1 MPRLFSIGKGERKMF
16 RWGEHLEALGNG
28 VSVLVNETHHFGT
41 DTILLAD
48 FCLPVKGKQAAELGA
63 GCGAISMIWLRE
75 QPPAHIT
82 AVEIQEEAVDL
93 LRRTVKYNEKEELV
107 TVLREDLRQLQGKL
121 PMGAMDLVACNP
133 PYKTVG
139 AGLVNAEE
147 GKRIAR
153 HEVVC
158 TIEDVCLSAA
168 GLLKYGGSLCLCHR
182 VERMCDV
189 IEAMRE
195 AGLEPKRM
203 RLVQQ
208 RAEKPAKLFL
218 LEGKKGGRPGLVMEP
233 VLLIEDETGA
243 YSGEM
248 KRIYGSYRNEQE

>member
-93 LRRTVKYNEKEELV
+93 LRRTVK
-107 TVLREDLRQLQGKL
+107 R
-121 PMGAMDLVACNP
+121 
-133 PYKTVG
+133 G
-139 AGLVNAEE
+139 AGDGAP
-147 GKRIAR
+147 GG
-153 HEVVC
+153 
-158 TIEDVCLSAA
+158 SAA
-168 GLLKYGGSLCLCHR
+168 
-182 VERMCDV
+182 
-189 IEAMRE
+189 AARE
-195 AGLEPKRM
+195 AADGRHGL
-203 RLVQQ
+203 
-208 RAEKPAKLFL
+208 
-218 LEGKKGGRPGLVMEP
+218 GGL
-233 VLLIEDETGA
+233 
-243 YSGEM
+243 
-248 KRIYGSYRNEQE
+248 

>member
-93 LRRTVKYNEKEELV
+93 LRRTVKY
-107 TVLREDLRQLQGKL
+107 
-121 PMGAMDLVACNP
+121 
-133 PYKTVG
+133 
-139 AGLVNAEE
+139 
-147 GKRIAR
+147 
-153 HEVVC
+153 
-158 TIEDVCLSAA
+158 LS
-168 GLLKYGGSLCLCHR
+168 
-182 VERMCDV
+182 
-189 IEAMRE
+189 
-195 AGLEPKRM
+195 
-203 RLVQQ
+203 
-208 RAEKPAKLFL
+208 
-218 LEGKKGGRPGLVMEP
+218 
-233 VLLIEDETGA
+233 LIH
-243 YSGEM
+243 
-248 KRIYGSYRNEQE
+248 I

>member
-1 MPRLFSIGKGERKMF
+1 MF

-153 HEVVC
+153 HEVAC

-182 VERMCDV
+182 V
-189 IEAMRE
+189 
-195 AGLEPKRM
+195 
-203 RLVQQ
+203 
-208 RAEKPAKLFL
+208 
-218 LEGKKGGRPGLVMEP
+218 
-233 VLLIEDETGA
+233 
-243 YSGEM
+243 
-248 KRIYGSYRNEQE
+248 

>member
-1 MPRLFSIGKGERKMF
+1 M
-16 RWGEHLEALGNG
+16 
-28 VSVLVNETHHFGT
+28 
-41 DTILLAD
+41 
-48 FCLPVKGKQAAELGA
+48 
-63 GCGAISMIWLRE
+63 
-75 QPPAHIT
+75 
-82 AVEIQEEAVDL
+82 DL

-153 HEVVC
+153 HEVAC

-189 IEAMRE
+189 IETMRE

-248 KRIYGSYRNEQE
+248 KRIYGSYRKEQE

>member
-1 MPRLFSIGKGERKMF
+1 M
-16 RWGEHLEALGNG
+16 A
-28 VSVLVNETHHFGT
+28 
-41 DTILLAD
+41 
-48 FCLPVKGKQAAELGA
+48 
-63 GCGAISMIWLRE
+63 
-75 QPPAHIT
+75 
-82 AVEIQEEAVDL
+82 
-93 LRRTVKYNEKEELV
+93 
-107 TVLREDLRQLQGKL
+107 
-121 PMGAMDLVACNP
+121 
-133 PYKTVG
+133 
-139 AGLVNAEE
+139 
-147 GKRIAR
+147 
-153 HEVVC
+153 C

-168 GLLKYGGSLCLCHR
+168 GLLKYGGSLFLCHR

-248 KRIYGSYRNEQE
+248 KRIYGSYRKEQE

>member
-1 MPRLFSIGKGERKMF
+1 MF

-133 PYKTVG
+133 PYKTVRRREK
-139 AGLVNAEE
+139 GLPGMRWPAP
-147 GKRIAR
+147 
-153 HEVVC
+153 
-158 TIEDVCLSAA
+158 S
-168 GLLKYGGSLCLCHR
+168 
-182 VERMCDV
+182 RMCV
-189 IEAMRE
+189 SALR
-195 AGLEPKRM
+195 GC
-203 RLVQQ
+203 
-208 RAEKPAKLFL
+208 
-218 LEGKKGGRPGLVMEP
+218 
-233 VLLIEDETGA
+233 
-243 YSGEM
+243 
-248 KRIYGSYRNEQE
+248 

>member
-1 MPRLFSIGKGERKMF
+1 MF

-41 DTILLAD
+41 DTILLAH
-48 FCLPVKGKQAAELGA
+48 FCLPVKGKQVTELGA
-63 GCGAISMIWLRE
+63 GCGAVSMIWLRE

-82 AVEIQEEAVDL
+82 AVEIQEEAADL

-107 TVLREDLRQLQGKL
+107 TVLQEDLRLLQGKA

-139 AGLVNAEE
+139 TGIVNPEE

-153 HEVVC
+153 HEITC
-158 TIEDVCLSAA
+158 TIEDVCQSAA
-168 GLLKYGGSLCLCHR
+168 GLLKYGGSLCICHR
-182 VERMCDV
+182 AERLCDV

-195 AGLEPKRM
+195 TGLEPKRL
-203 RLVQQ
+203 RFVQQ
-208 RAEKPAKLFL
+208 RAEKPPKLFL
-218 LEGKKGGRPGLVMEP
+218 LESKKGGKPGLVMEP
-233 VLLIEDETGA
+233 VLLVEDDKGD

-248 KRIYGSYRNEQE
+248 KEIYGSYRKEQE